1 MEIYNESGAS
11 VCWHVFTYHMS
22 HLMKAKGTLD
32 RFYERDCLYYSY
44 FMFLFVFPPSFPL
57 MSVFGAL
64 HFFHSFNS
72 SYFCLL
78 TCFFISVFI
87 PFVLCV
93 AFFFSVCLSFFLSFF
108 LSFSRSLFLS
118 SCLFVYISYFLLF
131 VCLSLFLSFVPPPF
145 VLRLFQQNITKK
157 AIYPCC
163 QYHRT
168 WTTIILWVSVIKRH

>member
-1 MEIYNESGAS
+1 MERYNESGAF
-11 VCWHVFTYHMS
+11 VCWHVFIYHMS

-64 HFFHSFNS
+64 HFFHSFSS

-93 AFFFSVCLSFFLSFF
+93 AYFFSVCLSFFLSFF
-108 LSFSRSLFLS
+108 RSFFRSFFLHV
-118 SCLFVYISYFLLF
+118 CLFIFLISFCLCAYLCFFLL
-131 VCLSLFLSFVPPPF
+131 SPPPLCIKTLSTKYHKEIHLP
-145 VLRLFQQNITKK
+145 VLPI
-157 AIYPCC
+157 
-163 QYHRT
+163 
-168 WTTIILWVSVIKRH
+168 S